1 MTDCNKNMLNGR
13 PDLMQKKNFIVC
25 PQKVLGNIYVD
36 ELCGITMKRIVE
48 ILSSNPDLSEA
59 DLHDRPK
66 VKDNEPYGEIYD
78 ARRVKYFINHP
89 EEITPIDISAWDIK
103 NVGLVHMIDDGWH
116 RTHAAVLLGINIMCG
131 NFLGSKEVYEK
142 IKV

>member
-1 MTDCNKNMLNGR
+1 MLNSR
-13 PDLMQKKNFIVC
+13 PDLMQKKNFIAS
-25 PQKVLGNIYVD
+25 PDKILDNIYFD
-36 ELCGITMKRIVE
+36 ELCGASMKRIIE
-48 ILSSNPDLSEA
+48 ILSSNPDLPEA
-59 DLHDRPK
+59 GLHDRPK

-78 ARRVKYFINHP
+78 ARRVKYFTKHP
-89 EEITPIDISAWDIK
+89 EEITPIDISVWDIE

-131 NFLGSKEVYEK
+131 DFLGSKEVYEK